1 MKKLSKV
8 FLIGLAFLIM
18 LTNVAEASS
27 VKDKSVALCTHIS
40 KDFMSKRP
48 QLSNM
53 QVESAVKFT
62 DSFYTCHVRYDVK
75 TVHATMPAGVNFE
88 MNPNGAYSF
97 KQIY

>member
-1 MKKLSKV
+1 MQT
-8 FLIGLAFLIM
+8 FLLLIIITM
-18 LTNVAEASS
+18 LTFFTCDNAEASS
-27 VKDKSVALCTHIS
+27 VEDQSVLLCTHIS